1 MENDNKSKD
10 DELLASVKNIERAM
24 MLMTKSFET
33 MAVVFNMLA
42 GIEKEKLERQY
53 MLDNCD
59 RTTRIKFY
67 GADPDR

>member
-24 MLMTKSFET
+24 MSMAKSFES

-42 GIEKEKLERQY
+42 GIEREKLEHIYRV
-53 MLDNCD
+53 DN
-59 RTTRIKFY
+59 RTPSHPFY
-67 GADPDR
+67 GFDPDR